1 MAKQTAH
8 ISDKLLDE
16 LLGGEDPRDVFRSG
30 KLIEGLKKAV
40 AERALNAEMEAHLE
54 GNPEPVIGNHR
65 NGHNHKRILSDDG
78 GFELVVPR
86 DRLGQF
92 EPQLI
97 AQYVRRLPGFDDK
110 VISMYAWGMT
120 TREIRGHVEELYG
133 VAVSA
138 ELISKVTDAVHEE
151 VRQWQTRP
159 LESIYAIVYF
169 DAVRV
174 KIRDEGVVQ
183 NKAVYPQ
190 ATVQTCIVHLIRYS
204 LAHGSW
210 KERKPLAAALRLI
223 YRAPT
228 VAAVKEEL
236 EAFEAGPWGQKYPAI
251 ARSWR
256 SCWEQIIPFFAFSE
270 PIRRAI
276 YTTNA
281 IESLNSTVRRAVRT
295 RGHFP
300 HDRAATKLL
309 FLALRNVER
318 SWRAPP
324 VFWHQARIECT
335 IQFGTRFAMVA
346 T

>member
-1 MAKQTAH
+1 M
-8 ISDKLLDE
+8 
-16 LLGGEDPRDVFRSG
+16 
-30 KLIEGLKKAV
+30 
-40 AERALNAEMEAHLE
+40 
-54 GNPEPVIGNHR
+54 
-65 NGHNHKRILSDDG
+65 
-78 GFELVVPR
+78 
-86 DRLGQF
+86 
-92 EPQLI
+92 
-97 AQYVRRLPGFDDK
+97 
-110 VISMYAWGMT
+110 
-120 TREIRGHVEELYG
+120 
-133 VAVSA
+133 
-138 ELISKVTDAVHEE
+138 
-151 VRQWQTRP
+151 
-159 LESIYAIVYF
+159 ESIYAIVYF
-169 DAVRV
+169 DAVSV
-174 KIRDEGVVQ
+174 KIRDEGMVQ
-183 NKAVYPQ
+183 NKVVYLAIGVTCAGYKQVLGLWMEQTEGARFWLSVMNELKTRGLQDVLKVVVDGLKGSPEAIEAVYPQ

-228 VAAVKEEL
+228 VAAAKEEL

-309 FLALRNVER
+309 YLALRNVER
-318 SWRAPP
+318 SWLPR
-324 VFWHQARIECT
+324 RCS
-335 IQFGTRFAMVA
+335 GTRRGSSAPFSSAHALQWWRHDINQIPDSAWISDPVCYNGPSVWA
-346 T
+346 G